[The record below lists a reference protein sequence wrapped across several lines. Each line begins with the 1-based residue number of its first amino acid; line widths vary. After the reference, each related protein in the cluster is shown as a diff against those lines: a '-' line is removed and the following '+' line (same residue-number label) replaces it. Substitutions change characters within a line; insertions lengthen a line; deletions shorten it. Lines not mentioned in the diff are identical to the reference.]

1 MESSVLVYVL
11 LGVLVLVLLFW
22 GFGAFRRPGRP
33 PEASAPEAPQVPP
46 AALPSSPEP
55 APPPEPEPEGE
66 VTQPFPLSDDVD
78 HATAPLPLD
87 ELPPAALSTTPQEP
101 AQDVSAVAPVADV
114 DVAVDVAVDLDL
126 ELDVAPLP
134 APSEAAPIE
143 AEPLPAIDFE
153 LEDIAPQPEPE
164 PELPVVEPELPVIEP
179 VMEPAP
185 VIEPE
190 PEVPVIE
197 PVMEPEP
204 VSEPELTLAP
214 LAPTPEPTPEPA
226 PEPEPEPEPAPEP
239 QPIEPVPAPV
249 EPAVLA
255 PEPPP
260 EPVAA
265 PVREPVAAPVAEP
278 VPAPV
283 AVPPAP
289 AVPPLPVSPAVAAE
303 PPLILVVDD
312 SAVVRAKM
320 VKLLKSV
327 NYRVEIAKNGV
338 QALELIPQLQPHIVV
353 TDIEMPEMDGYEL
366 IARLEADPAL
376 RTIPVFAVSSFE
388 DLATRLAP
396 HTNVKGCFGKPWDEP
411 LVLSTL
417 ASLVGTPAA
426 AA

>member
-87 ELPPAALSTTPQEP
+87 ALPPAALSTTPQEP
-101 AQDVSAVAPVADV
+101 AQEPAQEVSAVAPVADV
-114 DVAVDVAVDLDL
+114 DVAVDVAVDL

-134 APSEAAPIE
+134 APSEPAPIE

-164 PELPVVEPELPVIEP
+164 PEPELPVIEP
-179 VMEPAP
+179 V
-185 VIEPE
+185 I
-190 PEVPVIE
+190 
-197 PVMEPEP
+197 
-204 VSEPELTLAP
+204 EPELTLAP

-239 QPIEPVPAPV
+239 QPIEPAPAPAPV
-249 EPAVLA
+249 EPVV
-255 PEPPP
+255 PPP

-265 PVREPVAAPVAEP
+265 PVREPVAAPVAEA

-289 AVPPLPVSPAVAAE
+289 AVPSLPVSPAVAAE

>member
-114 DVAVDVAVDLDL
+114 DVAVDVAVDL

-134 APSEAAPIE
+134 APSETAPIE
-143 AEPLPAIDFE
+143 ADPLPAIDFE

-197 PVMEPEP
+197 PAV
-204 VSEPELTLAP
+204 
-214 LAPTPEPTPEPA
+214 
-226 PEPEPEPEPAPEP
+226 EPEPEPEP

-289 AVPPLPVSPAVAAE
+289 AVPPPPVSPAVAAE

>member
-1 MESSVLVYVL
+1 
-11 LGVLVLVLLFW
+11 
-22 GFGAFRRPGRP
+22 
-33 PEASAPEAPQVPP
+33 
-46 AALPSSPEP
+46 
-55 APPPEPEPEGE
+55 PEPEPE
-66 VTQPFPLSDDVD
+66 V
-78 HATAPLPLD
+78 
-87 ELPPAALSTTPQEP
+87 
-101 AQDVSAVAPVADV
+101 
-114 DVAVDVAVDLDL
+114 
-126 ELDVAPLP
+126 
-134 APSEAAPIE
+134 
-143 AEPLPAIDFE
+143 
-153 LEDIAPQPEPE
+153 
-164 PELPVVEPELPVIEP
+164 PVIE
-179 VMEPAP
+179 
-185 VIEPE
+185 
-190 PEVPVIE
+190 PVIE

-214 LAPTPEPTPEPA
+214 LAPTPEPT
-226 PEPEPEPEPAPEP
+226 PEPAPEP

-283 AVPPAP
+283 AAPPAP
-289 AVPPLPVSPAVAAE
+289 AVPPPPVSPAVAAE

-417 ASLVGTPAA
+417 ASLVGAPVAA
-426 AA
+426 A

>member
-101 AQDVSAVAPVADV
+101 AQEVSAVAPVADV
-114 DVAVDVAVDLDL
+114 DVAVDVAVDL

-134 APSEAAPIE
+134 APSETAPIE

-153 LEDIAPQPEPE
+153 LEDIAPQPEPEPE

-197 PVMEPEP
+197 PAVE
-204 VSEPELTLAP
+204 
-214 LAPTPEPTPEPA
+214 
-226 PEPEPEPEPAPEP
+226 PEPEPEPEP
-239 QPIEPVPAPV
+239 QPIEPFPAPV

-289 AVPPLPVSPAVAAE
+289 AVPPPPVSPAVAAE

-327 NYRVEIAKNGV
+327 PYRVEIAKNGV

-411 LVLSTL
+411 LVLSSL
-417 ASLVGTPAA
+417 ASLVGAPVAA
-426 AA
+426 A

>member
-101 AQDVSAVAPVADV
+101 AQEVSAVAPVADV
-114 DVAVDVAVDLDL
+114 DVAVDVAVDL

-164 PELPVVEPELPVIEP
+164 PEPELTVVEPELPVI
-179 VMEPAP
+179 EPAP

-197 PVMEPEP
+197 PAV
-204 VSEPELTLAP
+204 
-214 LAPTPEPTPEPA
+214 
-226 PEPEPEPEPAPEP
+226 EPEPEPEP

-289 AVPPLPVSPAVAAE
+289 AVPPPPVSPAVAAE

>member
-1 MESSVLVYVL
+1 MK
-11 LGVLVLVLLFW
+11 
-22 GFGAFRRPGRP
+22 
-33 PEASAPEAPQVPP
+33 
-46 AALPSSPEP
+46 
-55 APPPEPEPEGE
+55 
-66 VTQPFPLSDDVD
+66 
-78 HATAPLPLD
+78 
-87 ELPPAALSTTPQEP
+87 
-101 AQDVSAVAPVADV
+101 
-114 DVAVDVAVDLDL
+114 
-126 ELDVAPLP
+126 
-134 APSEAAPIE
+134 
-143 AEPLPAIDFE
+143 
-153 LEDIAPQPEPE
+153 
-164 PELPVVEPELPVIEP
+164 
-179 VMEPAP
+179 
-185 VIEPE
+185 
-190 PEVPVIE
+190 
-197 PVMEPEP
+197 PEP

-226 PEPEPEPEPAPEP
+226 PEP

-255 PEPPP
+255 PEPPS

-278 VPAPV
+278 MPAPV

-289 AVPPLPVSPAVAAE
+289 AVPPPPVSPAVAAE

-376 RTIPVFAVSSFE
+376 RAIPVFAVSSFE
-388 DLATRLAP
+388 DLAQRLAP

-417 ASLVGTPAA
+417 ASLVGAPVAA
-426 AA
+426 A

>member
-87 ELPPAALSTTPQEP
+87 ALPPAALSTTPQEP
-101 AQDVSAVAPVADV
+101 AQEPAQEVSAVAPVADV
-114 DVAVDVAVDLDL
+114 DVAVDVAVDL

-164 PELPVVEPELPVIEP
+164 PEPEPELPVVEPALPVIEP
-179 VMEPAP
+179 AP
-185 VIEPE
+185 IIEPE

-197 PVMEPEP
+197 PAV
-204 VSEPELTLAP
+204 
-214 LAPTPEPTPEPA
+214 
-226 PEPEPEPEPAPEP
+226 EPEPEPEP

-283 AVPPAP
+283 AAPPAP
-289 AVPPLPVSPAVAAE
+289 AVPPPPVSPAVAAE

>member
-87 ELPPAALSTTPQEP
+87 ELPPAALSTTAQEP
-101 AQDVSAVAPVADV
+101 AQKVSAVAPVADV
-114 DVAVDVAVDLDL
+114 DVAVDVAVDL

-164 PELPVVEPELPVIEP
+164 PEPEPELPVVEPELPVIEP

-197 PVMEPEP
+197 PAV
-204 VSEPELTLAP
+204 
-214 LAPTPEPTPEPA
+214 
-226 PEPEPEPEPAPEP
+226 EPEPEPEP

-289 AVPPLPVSPAVAAE
+289 AVPPPPVSPAVAAE

-417 ASLVGTPAA
+417 ASLVGAPATA
-426 AA
+426 A

>member
-22 GFGAFRRPGRP
+22 GFGAFRRSGRP

-87 ELPPAALSTTPQEP
+87 ALPPAALSTTPQEP
-101 AQDVSAVAPVADV
+101 AQEPAQEVSAVAPVADV
-114 DVAVDVAVDLDL
+114 DVAVDVAVDL

-134 APSEAAPIE
+134 APSEPAPIE

-153 LEDIAPQPEPE
+153 LEDIAPQPEPEPEPE

-197 PVMEPEP
+197 PAVE
-204 VSEPELTLAP
+204 
-214 LAPTPEPTPEPA
+214 
-226 PEPEPEPEPAPEP
+226 PEPEPEPEP
-239 QPIEPVPAPV
+239 QPIEPAPAPAPV
-249 EPAVLA
+249 EPVV
-255 PEPPP
+255 PPP

-289 AVPPLPVSPAVAAE
+289 AVPPPPVSPAVAAE

-327 NYRVEIAKNGV
+327 PYRVEIAKNGV

-388 DLATRLAP
+388 DLAQRLAP
-396 HTNVKGCFGKPWDEP
+396 HANVKGCFGKPWDEP

-417 ASLVGTPAA
+417 ASLVGAPVAA
-426 AA
+426 A

>member
-101 AQDVSAVAPVADV
+101 AQEVSAVAPVADV
-114 DVAVDVAVDLDL
+114 DVAVDVAVDL

-134 APSEAAPIE
+134 APSETAPIE

-164 PELPVVEPELPVIEP
+164 PEPELPVVEPELPVI
-179 VMEPAP
+179 EPAP

-197 PVMEPEP
+197 PAV
-204 VSEPELTLAP
+204 
-214 LAPTPEPTPEPA
+214 
-226 PEPEPEPEPAPEP
+226 EPEPEPEP

-289 AVPPLPVSPAVAAE
+289 AVPPPPVSPAVAAE

-327 NYRVEIAKNGV
+327 PYRVEIAKNGV

-411 LVLSTL
+411 LVLSSL
-417 ASLVGTPAA
+417 ASLVGAPVAA
-426 AA
+426 A

>member
-33 PEASAPEAPQVPP
+33 PDASAPEAPQVPP

-55 APPPEPEPEGE
+55 ALPPEPEPEGE

-114 DVAVDVAVDLDL
+114 DVAVDVAVDL

-143 AEPLPAIDFE
+143 ADPLPAIDFE

-164 PELPVVEPELPVIEP
+164 PEPELTVVEPELPVI
-179 VMEPAP
+179 EPAP

-197 PVMEPEP
+197 PAV
-204 VSEPELTLAP
+204 
-214 LAPTPEPTPEPA
+214 
-226 PEPEPEPEPAPEP
+226 EPEPEPEP

-265 PVREPVAAPVAEP
+265 PVREPVAAP
-278 VPAPV
+278 APV

-289 AVPPLPVSPAVAAE
+289 AVPPPPVSPAVAAE

>member
-114 DVAVDVAVDLDL
+114 DVAVDVAVDL

-164 PELPVVEPELPVIEP
+164 PEPELPVIE
-179 VMEPAP
+179 
-185 VIEPE
+185 
-190 PEVPVIE
+190 PVIE

-204 VSEPELTLAP
+204 VIEPELTL
-214 LAPTPEPTPEPA
+214 
-226 PEPEPEPEPAPEP
+226 
-239 QPIEPVPAPV
+239 
-249 EPAVLA
+249 
-255 PEPPP
+255 
-260 EPVAA
+260 AA

-289 AVPPLPVSPAVAAE
+289 AVPPPPVSPAVAAE

-417 ASLVGTPAA
+417 ASLVGAPVAA
-426 AA
+426 A

>member
-101 AQDVSAVAPVADV
+101 AQEVSAVAPVADV
-114 DVAVDVAVDLDL
+114 DVAVDVAVDL

-164 PELPVVEPELPVIEP
+164 PEPELPVVEPELPVIEP

-197 PVMEPEP
+197 PAV
-204 VSEPELTLAP
+204 
-214 LAPTPEPTPEPA
+214 
-226 PEPEPEPEPAPEP
+226 EPEPEPEPEP

-265 PVREPVAAPVAEP
+265 PVREPVAAPVAEA

-289 AVPPLPVSPAVAAE
+289 AVPPPPVSPAVAAE

>member
-101 AQDVSAVAPVADV
+101 AQEPAQEVSAVAPVADV
-114 DVAVDVAVDLDL
+114 DVAVDVAVDL

-134 APSEAAPIE
+134 APSEPAPIE

-197 PVMEPEP
+197 PAV
-204 VSEPELTLAP
+204 
-214 LAPTPEPTPEPA
+214 
-226 PEPEPEPEPAPEP
+226 EPEPEPEP

-283 AVPPAP
+283 AAPPAP
-289 AVPPLPVSPAVAAE
+289 AVPPPPVSPAVAAE

>member
-101 AQDVSAVAPVADV
+101 AQEPAQEVSAVAPVADV
-114 DVAVDVAVDLDL
+114 DVAVDVAVDL

-134 APSEAAPIE
+134 APSEPAPIE
-143 AEPLPAIDFE
+143 ADPLPAIDFE
-153 LEDIAPQPEPE
+153 LEDMAPQPEPE

-179 VMEPAP
+179 AP

-197 PVMEPEP
+197 PAV
-204 VSEPELTLAP
+204 
-214 LAPTPEPTPEPA
+214 
-226 PEPEPEPEPAPEP
+226 EPEPEPEP

-289 AVPPLPVSPAVAAE
+289 AVPPPPVSPAVAAE

>member
-87 ELPPAALSTTPQEP
+87 ALPPAALSTTPQEP
-101 AQDVSAVAPVADV
+101 AQEPAQEVSAVAPVADV
-114 DVAVDVAVDLDL
+114 DVAVDVAVDL

-164 PELPVVEPELPVIEP
+164 PEPELPVVEPELPVIEP

-190 PEVPVIE
+190 PE
-197 PVMEPEP
+197 
-204 VSEPELTLAP
+204 LTLAP
-214 LAPTPEPTPEPA
+214 FAPTPEPTPEPA
-226 PEPEPEPEPAPEP
+226 PEPEPAPAPAP
-239 QPIEPVPAPV
+239 ALQPIEPVSAPV

-260 EPVAA
+260 EPVLA
-265 PVREPVAAPVAEP
+265 PVREPVAAPVAEA

-289 AVPPLPVSPAVAAE
+289 AVPPPPVSPAVAAE

>member
-22 GFGAFRRPGRP
+22 GFGAFRRSGRP

-101 AQDVSAVAPVADV
+101 AQEPAQEVSAVAPVADV
-114 DVAVDVAVDLDL
+114 DVAVDVAVDL

-197 PVMEPEP
+197 PAVEPE
-204 VSEPELTLAP
+204 
-214 LAPTPEPTPEPA
+214 
-226 PEPEPEPEPAPEP
+226 PEP

-265 PVREPVAAPVAEP
+265 PVREPVAAPVAEA

-289 AVPPLPVSPAVAAE
+289 AVPPPPVSPAVAAE

>member
-101 AQDVSAVAPVADV
+101 AQEPAQEVSAVAPVADV
-114 DVAVDVAVDLDL
+114 DVAVDVAVDL

-134 APSEAAPIE
+134 APSEPAPTE

-153 LEDIAPQPEPE
+153 LEDIAPQP
-164 PELPVVEPELPVIEP
+164 EPELPVIEP

-197 PVMEPEP
+197 PAVEPEPEPELPVIEP

-226 PEPEPEPEPAPEP
+226 PAPEP
-239 QPIEPVPAPV
+239 QPIEPAPAPAPAPV
-249 EPAVLA
+249 EPVVLS
-255 PEPPP
+255 P

-289 AVPPLPVSPAVAAE
+289 AVPPPPVSPAVAAE

-327 NYRVEIAKNGV
+327 PYRVEIAKNGV

-376 RTIPVFAVSSFE
+376 RAIPVFAVSSFE
-388 DLATRLAP
+388 DLAQRLAP

-417 ASLVGTPAA
+417 ASLVGAPAA

>member
-101 AQDVSAVAPVADV
+101 AQEPAQEVSAVAPVADV
-114 DVAVDVAVDLDL
+114 DVAVDVAVDL

-134 APSEAAPIE
+134 APSEPAPIE

-153 LEDIAPQPEPE
+153 LEDIAPQ
-164 PELPVVEPELPVIEP
+164 
-179 VMEPAP
+179 
-185 VIEPE
+185 
-190 PEVPVIE
+190 
-197 PVMEPEP
+197 
-204 VSEPELTLAP
+204 
-214 LAPTPEPTPEPA
+214 

-278 VPAPV
+278 VLAPV

-289 AVPPLPVSPAVAAE
+289 AVPPPPVSPAVAAE

-327 NYRVEIAKNGV
+327 PYRVEIAKNGV

>member
-1 MESSVLVYVL
+1 MKRSVRPIDPVRDLGISSL
-11 LGVLVLVLLFW
+11 
-22 GFGAFRRPGRP
+22 
-33 PEASAPEAPQVPP
+33 
-46 AALPSSPEP
+46 
-55 APPPEPEPEGE
+55 
-66 VTQPFPLSDDVD
+66 DD
-78 HATAPLPLD
+78 PI
-87 ELPPAALSTTPQEP
+87 ETTPFATP
-101 AQDVSAVAPVADV
+101 AWHDADV
-114 DVAVDVAVDLDL
+114 P
-126 ELDVAPLP
+126 DVAPEPQTVPRELELSEFAELP
-134 APSEAAPIE
+134 GRNAVWVEDV
-143 AEPLPAIDFE
+143 AEPVAQH
-153 LEDIAPQPEPE
+153 A
-164 PELPVVEPELPVIEP
+164 
-179 VMEPAP
+179 
-185 VIEPE
+185 
-190 PEVPVIE
+190 
-197 PVMEPEP
+197 
-204 VSEPELTLAP
+204 
-214 LAPTPEPTPEPA
+214 
-226 PEPEPEPEPAPEP
+226 PEPAPEP
-239 QPIEPVPAPV
+239 QPIEPAPAPV
-249 EPAVLA
+249 EPVVLA

-289 AVPPLPVSPAVAAE
+289 AVPPPPVSPAVAAE

-327 NYRVEIAKNGV
+327 PYRVEIAKNGV

>member
-101 AQDVSAVAPVADV
+101 AQEVSAVAPVADV
-114 DVAVDVAVDLDL
+114 DVAVDVAVDL

-164 PELPVVEPELPVIEP
+164 PEPELPVVEPELPVI
-179 VMEPAP
+179 EPAP

-197 PVMEPEP
+197 PAV
-204 VSEPELTLAP
+204 
-214 LAPTPEPTPEPA
+214 
-226 PEPEPEPEPAPEP
+226 EPEPEPEP

-265 PVREPVAAPVAEP
+265 PVREPVAAPVAEA

-289 AVPPLPVSPAVAAE
+289 AVPPPPVSPAVAAE

-417 ASLVGTPAA
+417 ASLVGAPVAA
-426 AA
+426 A

>member
-1 MESSVLVYVL
+1 M
-11 LGVLVLVLLFW
+11 
-22 GFGAFRRPGRP
+22 
-33 PEASAPEAPQVPP
+33 
-46 AALPSSPEP
+46 
-55 APPPEPEPEGE
+55 
-66 VTQPFPLSDDVD
+66 
-78 HATAPLPLD
+78 
-87 ELPPAALSTTPQEP
+87 
-101 AQDVSAVAPVADV
+101 
-114 DVAVDVAVDLDL
+114 
-126 ELDVAPLP
+126 
-134 APSEAAPIE
+134 IE
-143 AEPLPAIDFE
+143 
-153 LEDIAPQPEPE
+153 
-164 PELPVVEPELPVIEP
+164 
-179 VMEPAP
+179 
-185 VIEPE
+185 
-190 PEVPVIE
+190 PVIE

-214 LAPTPEPTPEPA
+214 LAPTPEPT

-289 AVPPLPVSPAVAAE
+289 AVPPPPVSPAVAAE

>member
-101 AQDVSAVAPVADV
+101 AQEPAQEVSAVAPVADV
-114 DVAVDVAVDLDL
+114 DVAVDVAVDL

-134 APSEAAPIE
+134 APSEPAPIE

-164 PELPVVEPELPVIEP
+164 PEPEPELPVVEPELPVI
-179 VMEPAP
+179 EPAP

-197 PVMEPEP
+197 PAV
-204 VSEPELTLAP
+204 
-214 LAPTPEPTPEPA
+214 
-226 PEPEPEPEPAPEP
+226 EPEPEPEP

-289 AVPPLPVSPAVAAE
+289 AVPPPPVSPAVAAE

-327 NYRVEIAKNGV
+327 PYRVEIAKNGV

-417 ASLVGTPAA
+417 ASLVGAPVAA
-426 AA
+426 A

>member
-87 ELPPAALSTTPQEP
+87 ALPPAALSTTPQEP
-101 AQDVSAVAPVADV
+101 AQEPAQEVSAVAPVADV
-114 DVAVDVAVDLDL
+114 DVAVDVAVDL

-179 VMEPAP
+179 VIEPAP

-197 PVMEPEP
+197 PAV
-204 VSEPELTLAP
+204 
-214 LAPTPEPTPEPA
+214 
-226 PEPEPEPEPAPEP
+226 EPEPEPEPEP

-289 AVPPLPVSPAVAAE
+289 AVPPPPVSPAVAAE

>member
-1 MESSVLVYVL
+1 
-11 LGVLVLVLLFW
+11 
-22 GFGAFRRPGRP
+22 
-33 PEASAPEAPQVPP
+33 
-46 AALPSSPEP
+46 
-55 APPPEPEPEGE
+55 
-66 VTQPFPLSDDVD
+66 
-78 HATAPLPLD
+78 
-87 ELPPAALSTTPQEP
+87 
-101 AQDVSAVAPVADV
+101 
-114 DVAVDVAVDLDL
+114 
-126 ELDVAPLP
+126 
-134 APSEAAPIE
+134 
-143 AEPLPAIDFE
+143 
-153 LEDIAPQPEPE
+153 
-164 PELPVVEPELPVIEP
+164 
-179 VMEPAP
+179 
-185 VIEPE
+185 
-190 PEVPVIE
+190 
-197 PVMEPEP
+197 MEPEP

-214 LAPTPEPTPEPA
+214 LAPTPEPTPEP
-226 PEPEPEPEPAPEP
+226 EPEPEPAPAL

-249 EPAVLA
+249 EPAVLS
-255 PEPPP
+255 P

-265 PVREPVAAPVAEP
+265 PVSEPVAAPVAEP

-289 AVPPLPVSPAVAAE
+289 AVPPPPVSPAVAAE

-327 NYRVEIAKNGV
+327 PYRVEIAKNGV

>member
-101 AQDVSAVAPVADV
+101 AQEPAQKVSAVAPVADV
-114 DVAVDVAVDLDL
+114 DVAVDVAVDL

-134 APSEAAPIE
+134 APSEPAPIE

-197 PVMEPEP
+197 PAV
-204 VSEPELTLAP
+204 
-214 LAPTPEPTPEPA
+214 
-226 PEPEPEPEPAPEP
+226 EPEPEPEP

-265 PVREPVAAPVAEP
+265 PVREPVAAPVAEA

-289 AVPPLPVSPAVAAE
+289 AVPPPPVSPAVAAE

>member
-11 LGVLVLVLLFW
+11 LGVLVFVLLFW

-114 DVAVDVAVDLDL
+114 DVAVDVAVDL

-153 LEDIAPQPEPE
+153 LEDMAPQPE

-179 VMEPAP
+179 AP

-197 PVMEPEP
+197 PAV
-204 VSEPELTLAP
+204 
-214 LAPTPEPTPEPA
+214 
-226 PEPEPEPEPAPEP
+226 EPEPEPEP

-265 PVREPVAAPVAEP
+265 PVREPVAAPVAEA

-289 AVPPLPVSPAVAAE
+289 AVPPPPVSPAVAAE

-327 NYRVEIAKNGV
+327 PYRVEIAKNGV

>member
-114 DVAVDVAVDLDL
+114 DVAVDVAVDL

-164 PELPVVEPELPVIEP
+164 LPVIEP

-197 PVMEPEP
+197 PAV
-204 VSEPELTLAP
+204 
-214 LAPTPEPTPEPA
+214 
-226 PEPEPEPEPAPEP
+226 EPEPEPEP

-289 AVPPLPVSPAVAAE
+289 AVPPPPVSPAVAAE

-327 NYRVEIAKNGV
+327 PYRVEIAKNGV

>member
-87 ELPPAALSTTPQEP
+87 ALPPAALSTTPQEP
-101 AQDVSAVAPVADV
+101 AQEPAQEVSAVAPVADV
-114 DVAVDVAVDLDL
+114 DVAVDVAVDL

-134 APSEAAPIE
+134 APSEPAPIE

-164 PELPVVEPELPVIEP
+164 PEPEPELPGVEPELPVIEP

-197 PVMEPEP
+197 PAV
-204 VSEPELTLAP
+204 
-214 LAPTPEPTPEPA
+214 
-226 PEPEPEPEPAPEP
+226 EPEPEPEP
-239 QPIEPVPAPV
+239 QPIEPFPAPV

-289 AVPPLPVSPAVAAE
+289 AVPPPPVSPAVAAE

>member
-101 AQDVSAVAPVADV
+101 AQEPAQEVSAVAPVADV
-114 DVAVDVAVDLDL
+114 DVAVDVAVDL

-143 AEPLPAIDFE
+143 ADPLPAIDFE

-164 PELPVVEPELPVIEP
+164 PEPELTVVEPELPVIEP
-179 VMEPAP
+179 AP

-190 PEVPVIE
+190 PEAPVIE
-197 PVMEPEP
+197 PAV
-204 VSEPELTLAP
+204 
-214 LAPTPEPTPEPA
+214 
-226 PEPEPEPEPAPEP
+226 EPEPEPEP

-289 AVPPLPVSPAVAAE
+289 AVPPPPVSPAVAAE

>member
-101 AQDVSAVAPVADV
+101 AQEPAQEVSAVAPVADV
-114 DVAVDVAVDLDL
+114 DVAVDVAVDL

-134 APSEAAPIE
+134 APSEPTPIE

-164 PELPVVEPELPVIEP
+164 LPVIEPVMEP

-197 PVMEPEP
+197 PAV
-204 VSEPELTLAP
+204 
-214 LAPTPEPTPEPA
+214 
-226 PEPEPEPEPAPEP
+226 EPEPEPEP

-265 PVREPVAAPVAEP
+265 PVREPVAAPVAEA

-289 AVPPLPVSPAVAAE
+289 AVPPPPVSPAVAAE

-417 ASLVGTPAA
+417 ASLVGAPVAA
-426 AA
+426 A

>member
-101 AQDVSAVAPVADV
+101 AQEPAQEVSAVAPVADV
-114 DVAVDVAVDLDL
+114 DVAVDVAVDL

-164 PELPVVEPELPVIEP
+164 PEPELPVVEPELPVIEP

-197 PVMEPEP
+197 PAVE
-204 VSEPELTLAP
+204 
-214 LAPTPEPTPEPA
+214 
-226 PEPEPEPEPAPEP
+226 PEPEPEPEP
-239 QPIEPVPAPV
+239 QPIEPFPAPV

-289 AVPPLPVSPAVAAE
+289 AVPPPPVSPAVAAE

-417 ASLVGTPAA
+417 ASLVGAPVAA
-426 AA
+426 A

>member
-11 LGVLVLVLLFW
+11 LGVLVLALLFW

-33 PEASAPEAPQVPP
+33 PEASAPEAPQLPP

-101 AQDVSAVAPVADV
+101 AQEVSAVAPVADV
-114 DVAVDVAVDLDL
+114 DVAVDVAVDL

-143 AEPLPAIDFE
+143 ADPLPAIDFE

-164 PELPVVEPELPVIEP
+164 PEPELPVIE
-179 VMEPAP
+179 
-185 VIEPE
+185 
-190 PEVPVIE
+190 PVIE

-204 VSEPELTLAP
+204 VIEPELTL
-214 LAPTPEPTPEPA
+214 
-226 PEPEPEPEPAPEP
+226 
-239 QPIEPVPAPV
+239 
-249 EPAVLA
+249 
-255 PEPPP
+255 
-260 EPVAA
+260 AA

-283 AVPPAP
+283 AAPPAP
-289 AVPPLPVSPAVAAE
+289 AVPPPPVSPAVAAE

-327 NYRVEIAKNGV
+327 PYRVEIAKNGV

>member
-101 AQDVSAVAPVADV
+101 AQEVSAVAPVADV
-114 DVAVDVAVDLDL
+114 DVAVDVAVDL

-164 PELPVVEPELPVIEP
+164 PEPEPELPVVEPELPVI
-179 VMEPAP
+179 EPAP

-197 PVMEPEP
+197 PAV
-204 VSEPELTLAP
+204 
-214 LAPTPEPTPEPA
+214 
-226 PEPEPEPEPAPEP
+226 EPEPEPEP

-289 AVPPLPVSPAVAAE
+289 AVPPPPVSPAVAAE

>member
-101 AQDVSAVAPVADV
+101 AQEPAQKVSAVAPVADV
-114 DVAVDVAVDLDL
+114 DVAVDVAVDL

-164 PELPVVEPELPVIEP
+164 PELPVVEPELPLIEP

-197 PVMEPEP
+197 PAV
-204 VSEPELTLAP
+204 
-214 LAPTPEPTPEPA
+214 
-226 PEPEPEPEPAPEP
+226 EPEPEPEP

-265 PVREPVAAPVAEP
+265 PVREPVAAPVAEA

-289 AVPPLPVSPAVAAE
+289 AVPPPPVSPAVAAE

-417 ASLVGTPAA
+417 ASLVGAPVAA
-426 AA
+426 A